1 MKQWMKAEKE
11 LDIYFYMAGWIL
23 AAVLVVYA
31 VLVNVWH
38 IPLFKAAAPCL
49 FHAATGYYC
58 PGCGGTRAVYALF
71 SGHPLRSFRY
81 HPVVLYLTLVG
92 GYFMISQTIE
102 RLSRHRLAIGMHF
115 RAVYLW
121 VTLFLIVWNVL
132 VKNALLFLWGVDL
145 LAV

>member
-23 AAVLVVYA
+23 AAILVVHA
-31 VLVNVWH
+31 VLANVWH
-38 IPLFKAAAPCL
+38 ISLFKAAAPCL

-58 PGCGGTRAVYALF
+58 PGCGGTRAISALF

-81 HPVVLYLTLVG
+81 HPVVLYVALVG

-121 VTLFLIVWNVL
+121 GTLFLIVGNVL